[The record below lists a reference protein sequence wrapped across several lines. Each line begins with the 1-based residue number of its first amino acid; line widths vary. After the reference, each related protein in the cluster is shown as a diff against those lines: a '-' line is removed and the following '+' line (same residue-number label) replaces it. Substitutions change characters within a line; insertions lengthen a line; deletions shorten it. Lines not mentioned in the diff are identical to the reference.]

1 MQTKTAL
8 EKYCKNCVFGVLIFQ
23 KLIIIITYIVK
34 YAAKSNDKDNSI
46 YSRLPEREDPA
57 ESLLARIECLPPLN
71 FSGER
76 FLEVSNL

>member
-8 EKYCKNCVFGVLIFQ
+8 EKYCKNCVFGVLIFEIR
-23 KLIIIITYIVK
+23 IIIIQYIVNIPS
-34 YAAKSNDKDNSI
+34 KSNDKDNSI

>member
-1 MQTKTAL
+1 VQTKTAL
-8 EKYCKNCVFGVLIFQ
+8 EKYCKNCVFGVLIFEIR
-23 KLIIIITYIVK
+23 IIIIQYIVNIPS
-34 YAAKSNDKDNSI
+34 KSNDKDNSI

-76 FLEVSNL
+76 FLEVSSL